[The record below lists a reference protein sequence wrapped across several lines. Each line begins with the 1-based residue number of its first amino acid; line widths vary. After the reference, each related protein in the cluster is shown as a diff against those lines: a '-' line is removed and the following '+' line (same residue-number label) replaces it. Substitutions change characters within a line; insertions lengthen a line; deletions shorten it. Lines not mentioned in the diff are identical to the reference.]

1 MFVILGKSCIIHRR
15 IWKVIGE
22 PRKECVH
29 VTLMSSS
36 HRASFLQVMAGHSH
50 PSTLQLPLS
59 LAGPR
64 RLGNDCFIIKFE
76 MGLMVRAEAGDSWQA
91 DMLLVEAATRPANR
105 VVAKTSPKITFIAF
119 KTDETRLYPT
129 PRAAACP
136 ARLAL
141 AERSA
146 KEGEK
151 NRGKE
156 EKKERRKVQVS
167 DGCLSYNKVLPFS

>member
-1 MFVILGKSCIIHRR
+1 MQGRGGHKSPLDCAL
-15 IWKVIGE
+15 VTSQTGP
-22 PRKECVH
+22 PR
-29 VTLMSSS
+29 LD
-36 HRASFLQVMAGHSH
+36 
-50 PSTLQLPLS
+50 
-59 LAGPR
+59 
-64 RLGNDCFIIKFE
+64 NDCFIIKSE

-91 DMLLVEAATRPANR
+91 DMLLVEAASRPTNR

-146 KEGEK
+146 KEGKKTEK
-151 NRGKE
+151 R
-156 EKKERRKVQVS
+156 RRKREAKGVGQRRLFV
-167 DGCLSYNKVLPFS
+167 K